1 MTRPVASTAIKEFK
15 NNFARER
22 AFTLIE
28 LLVVIALIGILAS
41 LLLPALSRAKEKA
54 KVIKV
59 HSELYGI
66 GLALEMYAMDNQDRY
81 PPVRVNCNSDLSSH
95 WCQLPPELSR
105 DGYLPKS
112 SKGGRESNLEDI
124 FNPGHTYKY
133 AAPGPQYLNGEPGG
147 NYSLWIPDT
156 YPDLNGN
163 TGKYYDNPKTSP
175 IRWVVWSMG
184 PRPTS
189 KKSQSTRAPVSKQTW
204 YMKNGDSGVI
214 VRMLTRE
221 GLQIKSP

>member
-1 MTRPVASTAIKEFK
+1 MMNCCAKNKKNSRRRPSS
-15 NNFARER
+15 RR
-22 AFTLIE
+22 GGFTLIE
-28 LLVVIALIGILAS
+28 LLVVTAIIGILAS

-54 KVIKV
+54 RVIKV
-59 HSELYGI
+59 HAELYGI
-66 GLALEMYAMDNQDRY
+66 GLALEMYAMDNLDRL

-95 WCQLPPELSR
+95 WCQLPVELSR

-112 SKGGRESNLEDI
+112 SKGGREANLEDI

-133 AAPGPQYLNGEPGG
+133 AAPGPQYLNGEPCG
-147 NYSLWIPDT
+147 NYSIWIPDS
-156 YPDLNGN
+156 YPDLNGA

-175 IRWVVWSMG
+175 IRWAVWSMG

-189 KKSQSTRAPVSKQTW
+189 KKSQSTRAPISKQTW

-214 VRMLTRE
+214 VRMATHE
-221 GLQIKSP
+221 GMQIKSP